1 MGKYYAALQV
11 SALQE
16 KWDANT
22 MVYPLRKLLW
32 MGFKNND
39 ISQEKTFK
47 HYNYAKTA
55 KLYPYTG
62 AIKNEISEDLYKISL
77 KEFCE
82 ALQTEL
88 LYCFIG
94 TQSWKIHW
102 KTFALHCLF

>member
-1 MGKYYAALQV
+1 ML
-11 SALQE
+11 
-16 KWDANT
+16 
-22 MVYPLRKLLW
+22 KLL
-32 MGFKNND
+32 
-39 ISQEKTFK
+39 
-47 HYNYAKTA
+47 NYIRT
-55 KLYPYTG
+55 LVP
-62 AIKNEISEDLYKISL
+62 NEIKIEVSKDLYKISL